1 MRIYQNAIGEENM
14 KVLSSFNDLPM
25 YNFGVSVQKEME
37 DNERNYLE
45 QNIQMAINQK
55 EIDLEDAIAV
65 RNLKDVNQAERLLVV
80 RRKKRIERA
89 QEQAMQNSQ
98 MQSQQAQQAAQA
110 ASQARQQE
118 LQMAAQIESQ
128 KLQLKSQLEIEV
140 AKAKHELQK
149 EIETIRATATLGF
162 KTDDQEFS
170 EKLEVLKEDRKD
182 SRVKKQA
189 SEQSKLLSQR
199 QGKRGELQEE
209 LELPSE
215 VGDITSENILEQR

>member
-1 MRIYQNAIGEENM
+1 
-14 KVLSSFNDLPM
+14 M

-37 DNERNYLE
+37 DGERAYLE
-45 QNIQMAINQK
+45 QNIQMALNQK

-80 RRKKRIERA
+80 RRKKRMERA
-89 QEQAMQNSQ
+89 QAQAMQNSQ
-98 MQSQQAQQAAQA
+98 IQSQQAQQASQS

-118 LQMAAQIESQ
+118 LQMVAEIDSQ
-128 KLQLKSQLEIEV
+128 KLLLKSKLEIEV
-140 AKAKHELQK
+140 AQAVHELQK

-162 KTDDQEFS
+162 KTDDQEFA

-189 SEQSKLLSQR
+189 SQQSKLLSQR
-199 QGKRGELQEE
+199 QGKRGEIQED
-209 LELPSE
+209 LALPTE
-215 VGDITSENILEQR
+215 EGDITENILEQ

>member
-1 MRIYQNAIGEENM
+1 
-14 KVLSSFNDLPM
+14 
-25 YNFGVSVQKEME
+25 
-37 DNERNYLE
+37 
-45 QNIQMAINQK
+45 
-55 EIDLEDAIAV
+55 
-65 RNLKDVNQAERLLVV
+65 
-80 RRKKRIERA
+80 
-89 QEQAMQNSQ
+89 
-98 MQSQQAQQAAQA
+98 
-110 ASQARQQE
+110 
-118 LQMAAQIESQ
+118 MAAQIESQ

-215 VGDITSENILEQR
+215 VGDITSENILEQ